1 MIFKVFYIV
10 FFFFWII
17 LGMFNYIVNSFKII
31 LVVGNGI
38 EKIVSS

>member
-10 FFFFWII
+10 FFFWII